1 MRAASIG
8 TVRWLMTSDRA
19 SACQAVVASG
29 GWTANALV
37 AESAAGSVGGMV
49 ASPQPSTA
57 IAARESGIIALG
69 WNRFMY
75 GVLVRESGRHAFCA
89 TFGGARGIYDGTV
102 RRR

>member
-29 GWTANALV
+29 GCTANELGA
-37 AESAAGSVGGMV
+37 ASAAGSVGGMV
-49 ASPQPSTA
+49 ASLQPSTA
-57 IAARESGIIALG
+57 IAATESGIIALA

-89 TFGGARGIYDGTV
+89 ASGIARRIYEGPV